1 MSPAEIGY
9 RMSLKRNLSGL
20 FFCQG
25 QIQPHVDFGSVS
37 VGVQN
42 RQGLHAKGLKPQ
54 TLIQPLCGGI
64 ALRHFQ
70 LQHAK
75 TWARHVVLNGCTHQ
89 FAGQALNQI
98 KAL

>member
-1 MSPAEIGY
+1 
-9 RMSLKRNLSGL
+9 MSLKRNLSGL

-25 QIQPHVDFGSVS
+25 QIQPHMDFGSVS
-37 VGVQN
+37 VRRPN
-42 RQGLHAKGLKPQ
+42 SHGLHPKGLKPQ
-54 TLIQPLCGGI
+54 TLIEVLRGSI

-75 TWARHVVLNGCTHQ
+75 TWARHAVLNGCTHQ